1 MHVALPPTPI
11 SRISPSAVPPALL
24 QHRGSLHVHILLWQ
38 DEEHAARTAADIT
51 ATRCKYKPDPDFPD
65 KWVPDVPRTYVDTEK
80 GPKPTNVLAD
90 MNIAE
95 RAFRLVERKQ
105 IHTCRETANG
115 CCRDKK
121 PCRYGFP
128 FQPNLEGVRFDVTS
142 NR

>member
-1 MHVALPPTPI
+1 MQPAQQQTSLPAATSTSQTP
-11 SRISPSAVPPALL
+11 A
-24 QHRGSLHVHILLWQ
+24 
-38 DEEHAARTAADIT
+38 
-51 ATRCKYKPDPDFPD
+51 DFPD

-105 IHTCRETANG
+105 IHTCMETANS

-121 PCRYGFP
+121 PCRYRFP

-142 NR
+142 SR